1 MFTFP
6 KHVSHLGWQLHVT
19 CCVSI
24 VGAIKC
30 FFILFCFP
38 FLAGQYRLVS
48 LRLLKCINIPR
59 YPLVELTGAA
69 LIIPS
74 STWKL
79 ALLALARS
87 FILLFRHS
95 GIKALDKK

>member
-24 VGAIKC
+24 VGAIQC
-30 FFILFCFP
+30 FFCFFSV

-48 LRLLKCINIPR
+48 PRLLKCINIPR

-79 ALLALARS
+79 ALLAHARS